1 MSDPKISA
9 IVPMYK
15 VEKFLDRCLKSIQK
29 QTFED
34 FEVLMINDGSP
45 DGSPQIAAK
54 YEEADK
60 RFRLYNKKNG
70 GLSDARNYGI
80 EKAAGEYLVFID
92 SDDYI
97 TEDYLDVLYHECVDN
112 DADMSYCR
120 YKYVLFDTGIMFP
133 VFISAAKEVMKT
145 RDALNIL
152 IRDTYLQSFAWNKMY
167 KRSLFID
174 NNIRYPDMY
183 FEDIATSGRVLYHAN
198 KIAITDKYLYY
209 DVKRFGSIMS
219 TMNAKQINDYMRSVL
234 IVRNHVQ
241 EAGLYQDY
249 RSSVRRMS
257 RKMCILNVYS
267 ITRQHLL
274 HLDFRKWIYNLRINH
289 SAYKYVTSDK
299 YISMDGIPDIP
310 FKIHQP
316 GWEKKKRDVK

>member
-1 MSDPKISA
+1 MAVAVPERRGTHTHTHDSPFVFHVSISWFRRFPSASANRMSAPFAVQRVEIS
-9 IVPMYK
+9 
-15 VEKFLDRCLKSIQK
+15 
-29 QTFED
+29 
-34 FEVLMINDGSP
+34 
-45 DGSPQIAAK
+45 
-54 YEEADK
+54 
-60 RFRLYNKKNG
+60 G
-70 GLSDARNYGI
+70 GRRTSA
-80 EKAAGEYLVFID
+80 
-92 SDDYI
+92 
-97 TEDYLDVLYHECVDN
+97 
-112 DADMSYCR
+112 
-120 YKYVLFDTGIMFP
+120 VLFI
-133 VFISAAKEVMKT
+133 
-145 RDALNIL
+145 
-152 IRDTYLQSFAWNKMY
+152 
-167 KRSLFID
+167 
-174 NNIRYPDMY
+174 PDMY

-209 DVKRFGSIMS
+209 YVKRFGSIMS